1 MLYKN
6 VLIIKTVF
14 CLNLSEMLKNDQFD
28 TSQQKNLMQ
37 IGFSGIIDYD
47 TFSVTPSI
55 INKINKNAAPL
66 IWF

>member
-1 MLYKN
+1 
-6 VLIIKTVF
+6 
-14 CLNLSEMLKNDQFD
+14 MLKNDQID